1 MMLSFYVH
9 IPYCIKRCG
18 YCDFNTYTPSELQ
31 DGATLEIVSNDYIDA
46 VLRELDAAPKDTVPT
61 IFFGGGTPSLLPAD
75 DLGRVITAIKS
86 RNGLAPDC
94 EITLEA
100 NPDSVTQEKLERYL
114 EVGFN
119 RISFGM
125 QSAKPHVLAV
135 LDRTHNPAN
144 VEKAITMARAAGFTS
159 ISVDLIYGTP
169 GESLEDW
176 QETVSAALALDI
188 DHISAY
194 ALIVETGTKLAAQI
208 KRGDLTM
215 PNDDLMADMYL
226 LVDQMCEQAGLTWY
240 ELSNWSKPGHECRH
254 NIAYWENKNWWG
266 LGPGAHSH
274 IDAQRFWNLKHPTT
288 YKQKLFA
295 GESPIADSEQLT
307 AEQVKDEAILLGIRM
322 REGLEIQLLEPH
334 QLEVL
339 AIYRENGFVQLH
351 DDRVLLTPAGRL
363 IADRIVREISIY
375 YSWNK
380 CHHDVLKSSA
390 QLSMSTLRP
399 KNLSVLSQS
408 QIIMDS
414 VFHLPR
420 FEMKW
425 LF

>member
-1 MMLSFYVH
+1 MTKFEFQRKVSFKVKAASKSKSSLSFYVH

-18 YCDFNTYTPSELQ
+18 YCDFNTFTPNELQ
-31 DGATLEIVSNDYIDA
+31 DGASLEIVSNDYIDA
-46 VLRELDAAPKDTVPT
+46 VLRELEAAPTDVVPT

-75 DLGRVITAIKS
+75 DLGRVISAIKA
-86 RNGLAPDC
+86 RNGLAADC

-100 NPDSVTQEKLERYL
+100 NPDSVTQEKLATYL

-144 VEKAITMARAAGFTS
+144 VEKAITMARSAGFKS

-169 GESLEDW
+169 GESLDDW
-176 QETVSAALALDI
+176 RETVAAALALDI

-215 PNDDLMADMYL
+215 PIDDLMADMYL
-226 LVDQMCEQAGLTWY
+226 LVDQMCEEAGLTWY
-240 ELSNWSKPGHECRH
+240 ELSNWSKPGHQCRH

-274 IDAQRFWNLKHPTT
+274 IDGKRFWNLKHPTT

-295 GESPIADSEQLT
+295 GETPILDSEQLT
-307 AEQVKDEAILLGIRM
+307 ADQIKDEAILLQIRM
-322 REGLEIQLLEPH
+322 REGLEIALLLPH

-339 AIYRENGFVQLH
+339 AEYRYNGFVEINE
-351 DDRVLLTPAGRL
+351 DRVLLTPTGRL
-363 IADRIVREISIY
+363 IADRIVREI
-375 YSWNK
+375 
-380 CHHDVLKSSA
+380 
-390 QLSMSTLRP
+390 T
-399 KNLSVLSQS
+399 
-408 QIIMDS
+408 
-414 VFHLPR
+414 F
-420 FEMKW
+420 
-425 LF
+425 

>member
-1 MMLSFYVH
+1 MQNMSFYVH

-31 DGATLEIVSNDYIDA
+31 VGATLEIVSNDYIDA
-46 VLRELDAAPKDTVPT
+46 VLRELDTAPKDTVPT

-75 DLGRVITAIKS
+75 DLGRVITAIKN
-86 RNGLAPDC
+86 RNGFTPDC

-100 NPDSVTQEKLERYL
+100 NPDSVTAEKLAQYL

-144 VEKAITMARAAGFTS
+144 VEKAISMARAAGFKS

-215 PNDDLMADMYL
+215 PIDDLMADMYL
-226 LVDQMCEQAGLTWY
+226 LVDQMCEEAGLTWY

-254 NIAYWENKNWWG
+254 NIAYWQNKNWWG

-274 IDAQRFWNLKHPTT
+274 VDGKRFWNLKHPTT

-295 GESPIADSEQLT
+295 GESPILDSELLT
-307 AEQVKDEAILLGIRM
+307 AEQIKDEAILLGIRM
-322 REGLEIQLLEPH
+322 REGLEIALLKPH

-339 AIYRENGFVQLH
+339 SEYRHNGFVEINE
-351 DDRVLLTPAGRL
+351 DRVLLTPTGRL
-363 IADRIVREISIY
+363 IADRIVREITI
-375 YSWNK
+375 
-380 CHHDVLKSSA
+380 
-390 QLSMSTLRP
+390 
-399 KNLSVLSQS
+399 
-408 QIIMDS
+408 
-414 VFHLPR
+414 
-420 FEMKW
+420 
-425 LF
+425 

>member
-1 MMLSFYVH
+1 MQNMSFYVH

-31 DGATLEIVSNDYIDA
+31 VGATLEIVSNDYIDA
-46 VLRELDAAPKDTVPT
+46 VLRELDTAPKDTVPT

-75 DLGRVITAIKS
+75 DLGRVITAIKN
-86 RNGLAPDC
+86 RNGFTPDC

-100 NPDSVTQEKLERYL
+100 NPDSVTAEKLVRYL

-144 VEKAITMARAAGFTS
+144 VEKAISMARTAGFKS

-169 GESLEDW
+169 GESLDDW
-176 QETVSAALALDI
+176 RETVSAALALDI

-208 KRGDLTM
+208 KRGELSM
-215 PNDDLMADMYL
+215 PIDDLMADMYL
-226 LVDQMCEQAGLTWY
+226 LVDQMCEKAGLTWY

-254 NIAYWENKNWWG
+254 NIAYWQNKNWWG

-274 IDAQRFWNLKHPTT
+274 VDGKRFWNLKHPTT

-295 GESPIADSEQLT
+295 GESPILDSEQLT
-307 AEQVKDEAILLGIRM
+307 AEQIKDEAILLGIRM
-322 REGLEIQLLEPH
+322 REGLQIELLEPH
-334 QLEVL
+334 QMELL

-363 IADRIVREISIY
+363 IADRIVREISI
-375 YSWNK
+375 
-380 CHHDVLKSSA
+380 
-390 QLSMSTLRP
+390 
-399 KNLSVLSQS
+399 
-408 QIIMDS
+408 
-414 VFHLPR
+414 
-420 FEMKW
+420 
-425 LF
+425 

>member
-1 MMLSFYVH
+1 MSGLSFYVH

-46 VLRELDAAPKDTVPT
+46 VLRELESAPKDQVPT
-61 IFFGGGTPSLLPAD
+61 IFFGGGTPSLLPAH
-75 DLGRVITAIKS
+75 DLGRVITAIKA
-86 RNGLAPDC
+86 RNGLTADC

-100 NPDSVTQEKLERYL
+100 NPDSVTQEKLSAYL
-114 EVGFN
+114 AAGFN

-125 QSAKPHVLAV
+125 QSAQPHVLAV

-144 VEKAITMARAAGFTS
+144 VKRAVDMARAAGFQS

-176 QETVSAALALDI
+176 RSTVTEALSLDI

-208 KRGDLTM
+208 KRGELTM

-226 LVDQMCEQAGLTWY
+226 LVDQMCNDAGLNWY
-240 ELSNWSKPGHECRH
+240 ELSNWAKPGKECLH
-254 NIAYWENKNWWG
+254 NIAYWKSANWWG

-274 IDAQRFWNLKHPTT
+274 VDAKRFWNVKHPTA

-295 GESPIADSEQLT
+295 GESPIADSEDLT
-307 AEQVKDEAILLGIRM
+307 AEQLRDESIMLAIRM
-322 REGLEIQLLEPH
+322 RTGLALSLLTESAKENLEAYKSSGHLEIVGDAIQLTA
-334 QLEVL
+334 Q
-339 AIYRENGFVQLH
+339 
-351 DDRVLLTPAGRL
+351 GRL
-363 IADRIVREISIY
+363 IADRLVREA
-375 YSWNK
+375 
-380 CHHDVLKSSA
+380 LA
-390 QLSMSTLRP
+390 
-399 KNLSVLSQS
+399 
-408 QIIMDS
+408 
-414 VFHLPR
+414 
-420 FEMKW
+420 
-425 LF
+425 

>member
-1 MMLSFYVH
+1 MKVETTSIQMLSFYVH

-46 VLRELDAAPKDTVPT
+46 VLRELEAAPKDVVPT

-75 DLGRVITAIKS
+75 DLGRVITAIKA
-86 RNGLAPDC
+86 RNGLAADC

-144 VEKAITMARAAGFTS
+144 VEKAITMARSAGFES

-215 PNDDLMADMYL
+215 PIDDLMADMYL
-226 LVDQMCEQAGLTWY
+226 LVDQMCEKAGLTWY

-274 IDAQRFWNLKHPTT
+274 IDKTRFWNLKHPTT

-295 GESPIADSEQLT
+295 GESPILDSEQLT
-307 AEQVKDEAILLGIRM
+307 AEQIKDEAILLGIRM
-322 REGLEIQLLEPH
+322 RDGLKIELLEPH

-339 AIYRENGFVQLH
+339 AVYRENGFVQLH

-363 IADRIVREISIY
+363 IADRIVREISI
-375 YSWNK
+375 
-380 CHHDVLKSSA
+380 
-390 QLSMSTLRP
+390 
-399 KNLSVLSQS
+399 
-408 QIIMDS
+408 
-414 VFHLPR
+414 
-420 FEMKW
+420 
-425 LF
+425 

>member
-1 MMLSFYVH
+1 MSLSFYVH

-46 VLRELDAAPKDTVPT
+46 VLRELEAAPTDTAPT
-61 IFFGGGTPSLLPAD
+61 IFFGGGTPSLLPAH
-75 DLGRVITAIKS
+75 DLGRVIAAIKA
-86 RNGLAPDC
+86 RNGVTDNC

-100 NPDSVTQEKLERYL
+100 NPDSVTAEKLQQYI

-135 LDRTHNPAN
+135 LDRTHDPAN
-144 VEKAITMARAAGFTS
+144 VEKAITMARTAGFTS

-169 GESLEDW
+169 GESLDDW
-176 QETVSAALALDI
+176 QETVTAALALDI

-208 KRGDLTM
+208 KRGELAM

-240 ELSNWSKPGHECRH
+240 ELSNWAKPGHSCIH
-254 NIAYWENKNWWG
+254 NTAYMQGRNWWG

-274 IDAQRFWNLKHPTT
+274 IDSKRFWNVKHPTT

-295 GESPIADSEQLT
+295 GESPILDSEQLT
-307 AEQVKDEAILLGIRM
+307 AEQIKDEAILLGIRM
-322 REGLEIQLLEPH
+322 REGLQIELLEPH
-334 QLEVL
+334 QMELL
-339 AIYRENGFVQLH
+339 AIYRENGFIELREG
-351 DDRVLLTPAGRL
+351 RVLLTPTGRL
-363 IADRIVREISIY
+363 IADRIVREITI
-375 YSWNK
+375 
-380 CHHDVLKSSA
+380 
-390 QLSMSTLRP
+390 
-399 KNLSVLSQS
+399 
-408 QIIMDS
+408 
-414 VFHLPR
+414 
-420 FEMKW
+420 
-425 LF
+425 

>member
-1 MMLSFYVH
+1 MTKFEFQRKVSFKVKAASKSKSSLSFYVH

-18 YCDFNTYTPSELQ
+18 YCDFNTFTPNELQ
-31 DGATLEIVSNDYIDA
+31 DGASLEIVSNDYIDA
-46 VLRELDAAPKDTVPT
+46 VLRELEAAPTDVVPT

-75 DLGRVITAIKS
+75 DLGRVISAIKA
-86 RNGLAPDC
+86 RNGLAADC

-100 NPDSVTQEKLERYL
+100 NPDSVTQEKLARYL

-144 VEKAITMARAAGFTS
+144 VEKAITMARSAGFKS

-169 GESLEDW
+169 GESLDDW
-176 QETVSAALALDI
+176 RETVAAALALDI

-215 PNDDLMADMYL
+215 PIDDLMADMYL
-226 LVDQMCEQAGLTWY
+226 LVDHMCEEAGLTWY
-240 ELSNWSKPGHECRH
+240 ELSNWSKPGHQCRH

-274 IDAQRFWNLKHPTT
+274 VDGKRFWNLKHPTT

-295 GESPIADSEQLT
+295 GETPILDSEQLT
-307 AEQVKDEAILLGIRM
+307 ADQINDEAILLQIRM
-322 REGLEIQLLEPH
+322 REGLEIALLLPH

-339 AIYRENGFVQLH
+339 AEYRHNGFVEINE
-351 DDRVLLTPAGRL
+351 DRVLLTPTGRL
-363 IADRIVREISIY
+363 IADRIVREI
-375 YSWNK
+375 
-380 CHHDVLKSSA
+380 
-390 QLSMSTLRP
+390 T
-399 KNLSVLSQS
+399 
-408 QIIMDS
+408 
-414 VFHLPR
+414 F
-420 FEMKW
+420 
-425 LF
+425 